1 MKKNDKKMTI
11 GREIRLKLHTDKSRI
26 WNIGMRNVKK
36 HSYMMGFMW
45 YNSTVK
51 SALNI
56 TGTEKDLSTMTIFQK
71 SVYLRNYSKN
81 KSP

>member
-1 MKKNDKKMTI
+1 MTI
-11 GREIRLKLHTDKSRI
+11 DREIRLKLHTDKSRI
-26 WNIGMRNVKK
+26 WNVGMRNVKK

-45 YNSTVK
+45 YNSIVK

-56 TGTEKDLSTMTIFQK
+56 TGTVIIFQK
-71 SVYLRNYSKN
+71 SVYLRNYSKD